1 MPEYT
6 ISAEFKIALGYYA
19 REIASAVAGEASIMA
34 EQLGLEYDG
43 TPKGLLDETA
53 LVEVIMDF
61 DQVQAASR
69 EEAREKVLAVVES
82 IAGARDVFCFEVRK
96 A

>member
-19 REIASAVAGEASIMA
+19 RETASAVAGEASVLA
-34 EQLGLEYDG
+34 EELGLEYDG
-43 TPKGLLDETA
+43 RPKTLLDEEA